1 MAGTENINTKLDSG
15 TYEIIRKRLEEQ
27 RLDLLERLA
36 KLNKVRKEIFSSSG
50 FQLASNQ
57 RITTEN
63 NGIARGIMAFGN
75 LTIFGYNVHFGLRE
89 NIKLSDVFNI
99 YKFTGDHFTPEP
111 LTLLEDENFITD
123 FNNLYK
129 YYRDSIFAKF
139 HKKENY
145 LYLIFQTGKSLED
158 RKAFKWLIKDEKLVY

>member
-1 MAGTENINTKLDSG
+1 MAGTENINAKLDSG

-36 KLNKVRKEIFSSSG
+36 KLNKIRKEIFNSSG

-89 NIKLSDVFNI
+89 NIKLSDVFSI
-99 YKFTGDHFTPEP
+99 YQFTGDHFTQQP
-111 LTLLEDENFITD
+111 LALLEDENFI
-123 FNNLYK
+123 
-129 YYRDSIFAKF
+129 
-139 HKKENY
+139 
-145 LYLIFQTGKSLED
+145 
-158 RKAFKWLIKDEKLVY
+158 